1 MHIVL
6 GVVFGMLVAGPVFG
20 RWRAKL
26 WLKKNVSKERK
37 ITRIPQPKLR
47 RSSH

>member
-6 GVVFGMLVAGPVFG
+6 GVVFGMLVAGPMLG

-26 WLKKNVSKERK
+26 WLKKNVSTERT
-37 ITRIPQPKLR
+37 ITQMPQPGLR
-47 RSSH
+47 RPSH